1 MRSSLGIRPGLPLG
15 TLLIAFTNVPGPVE
29 NANYW
34 RPFFKNHV
42 FPTGMPGL
50 SGRLI
55 FSKRKLVSLTYCVAF
70 RTPYDTHAPIG

>member
-1 MRSSLGIRPGLPLG
+1 MRLGLPLG
-15 TLLIAFTNVPGPVE
+15 TLLVTFTNVPGPVE

-42 FPTGMPGL
+42 FSTGMPAL

-55 FSKRKLVSLTYCVAF
+55 FSKCKLVSPAYHAAF
-70 RTPYDTHAPIG
+70 RTTYTPVG